1 MKARCIQNLN
11 IDGAEFLAGTMY
23 DLEIEVINDDTPIQG
38 VTLARGTKHR
48 HYRFCA
54 MVICLIAGRPV
65 PTRIPFYDHQ
75 YVELHPQDELGT
87 YKLPFDTYFKA
98 LEEVKDVGVVG
109 GEDLGVVGTKKKV
122 DFHDRIIYPNF
133 KPSFE
138 DMEKWKH
145 QVLNYPKPY
154 KKLTIEVE
162 MTYPACDIYDT
173 KDTFEFVGENIMA
186 WLNANLS
193 DGDDRLKIS
202 HLRVTNDGNTLET
215 K

>member
-1 MKARCIQNLN
+1 MKARCIIGLE
-11 IDGAEFLAGTMY
+11 IDGARFEVGQVYEFEWKEFY
-23 DLEIEVINDDTPIQG
+23 DDTPITG
-38 VTLARGTKHR
+38 VELARGTKHR
-48 HYRFCA
+48 HIRYATKKNCVF
-54 MVICLIAGRPV
+54 AGRPV
-65 PTRIPFYDHQ
+65 PSIIYFFDKQ
-75 YVELHPQDELGT
+75 YAELHPRDGLGFQT
-87 YKLPFDTYFKA
+87 LPFEAFFQE
-98 LEEVKDVGVVG
+98 LQEVKQVPATQST
-109 GEDLGVVGTKKKV
+109 LGSIP
-122 DFHDRIIYPNF
+122 DRIIKTNF

-173 KDTFEFVGENIMA
+173 KDTFEFVDENIMA

-193 DGDDRLKIS
+193 DGDDRLKLS
-202 HLRVTNDGNTLET
+202 RLRVTNDGNTLET

>member
-1 MKARCIQNLN
+1 MKARCIQDLN
-11 IDGAEFLAGTMY
+11 IDGAEFLTGTVY
-23 DLEIEVINDDTPIQG
+23 DFEIEVINDDTPIQG

-87 YKLPFDTYFKA
+87 YNLPFDAYFQA
-98 LEEVKDVGVVG
+98 LEEVKDA
-109 GEDLGVVGTKKKV
+109 D
-122 DFHDRIIYPNF
+122 HIIYPNF

-202 HLRVTNDGNTLET
+202 RLRVTNDGNTLET

>member
-1 MKARCIQNLN
+1 MKARCIQDLN
-11 IDGAEFLAGTMY
+11 IDGAEFLAGTVY
-23 DLEIEVINDDTPIQG
+23 DFEIEVINDDTPLQG

-48 HYRFCA
+48 HYRFCT

-87 YKLPFDTYFKA
+87 YNLPFDAYFKA
-98 LEEVKDVGVVG
+98 LEEVKDA
-109 GEDLGVVGTKKKV
+109 D
-122 DFHDRIIYPNF
+122 HIIYPNF

-202 HLRVTNDGNTLET
+202 RLRVTNDGNTLET

>member
-1 MKARCIQNLN
+1 MKARCIQDLN
-11 IDGAEFLAGTMY
+11 IDGAEFLAGTVY
-23 DLEIEVINDDTPIQG
+23 DFEIEVINDDTPLQG

-54 MVICLIAGRPV
+54 MVICLIAGRKV

-75 YVELHPQDELGT
+75 YVELHPKDELGT
-87 YKLPFDTYFKA
+87 YNLPFDAYFKA
-98 LEEVKDVGVVG
+98 LEEVKDA
-109 GEDLGVVGTKKKV
+109 D
-122 DFHDRIIYPNF
+122 HIIYPNF

-202 HLRVTNDGNTLET
+202 RLRVTNNGNTLET

>member
-11 IDGAEFLAGTMY
+11 IDGAEFLAGTVY
-23 DLEIEVINDDTPIQG
+23 DFEIEVINDDTPLQG

-87 YKLPFDTYFKA
+87 YNLPFDAYFKA
-98 LEEVKDVGVVG
+98 LEEVKDA
-109 GEDLGVVGTKKKV
+109 D
-122 DFHDRIIYPNF
+122 HIIYPNF

-202 HLRVTNDGNTLET
+202 RLRVTNDGNTLET

>member
-11 IDGAEFLAGTMY
+11 IDGAEFLAGTVY
-23 DLEIEVINDDTPIQG
+23 DFEIEVVNDDTPLQG

-87 YKLPFDTYFKA
+87 YNLPFDAYFKA
-98 LEEVKDVGVVG
+98 LEEVKDA
-109 GEDLGVVGTKKKV
+109 D
-122 DFHDRIIYPNF
+122 HIIYPNF

-145 QVLNYPKPY
+145 QVLNYPKTY

-193 DGDDRLKIS
+193 DGDNRLKIS
-202 HLRVTNDGNTLET
+202 RLRVTNDGNTLET

>member
-11 IDGAEFLAGTMY
+11 IDGAEFLAGTIYNFEMMECY
-23 DLEIEVINDDTPIQG
+23 DNTYFPETFEN
-38 VTLARGTKHR
+38 RKKHLYIR
-48 HYRFCA
+48 YECH
-54 MVICLIAGRPV
+54 VICSMAGRPV
-65 PTRIPFYDHQ
+65 PSVVYFYDSKF
-75 YVELHPQDELGT
+75 VEKYPKDELGF
-87 YKLPFDTYFKA
+87 KIIPFEPYFQI
-98 LEEVKDVGVVG
+98 LQEVGEVK
-109 GEDLGVVGTKKKV
+109 EAPKRPKV
-122 DFHDRIIYPNF
+122 DLTDHIIYPNF

-145 QVLNYPKPY
+145 QVLNYPKLY

-173 KDTFEFVGENIMA
+173 KDTFEFVDENIMA

-202 HLRVTNDGNTLET
+202 RLRVTNDGNTLET

>member
-1 MKARCIQNLN
+1 M
-11 IDGAEFLAGTMY
+11 
-23 DLEIEVINDDTPIQG
+23 
-38 VTLARGTKHR
+38 
-48 HYRFCA
+48 
-54 MVICLIAGRPV
+54 

-87 YKLPFDTYFKA
+87 YNLPFDAYFKA
-98 LEEVKDVGVVG
+98 LEEVKDA
-109 GEDLGVVGTKKKV
+109 D
-122 DFHDRIIYPNF
+122 HIIKPNF

-202 HLRVTNDGNTLET
+202 RLRVTNDGNTLET

>member
-1 MKARCIQNLN
+1 MKARCIQDLN
-11 IDGAEFLAGTMY
+11 IDGAEFLAGTVY
-23 DLEIEVINDDTPIQG
+23 DFEIEVINDDTPLQG

-75 YVELHPQDELGT
+75 YAELHPQDEFGT
-87 YKLPFDTYFKA
+87 YNLPFDAYFKA
-98 LEEVKDVGVVG
+98 LEEVKDA
-109 GEDLGVVGTKKKV
+109 D
-122 DFHDRIIYPNF
+122 HIIYPNF

-162 MTYPACDIYDT
+162 MTYPACDTYDA
-173 KDTFEFVGENIMA
+173 KDSFEFVSENIQD

-193 DGDDRLKIS
+193 DGDNRLRIS
-202 HLRVTNDGNTLET
+202 RLSVTCDKQTIKT
-215 K
+215 H

>member
-1 MKARCIQNLN
+1 MKAKCLQDLN
-11 IDGAEFLAGTMY
+11 IDGAEFLAGTVY
-23 DLEIEVINDDTPIQG
+23 DFEIEVINDDTPLQG

-65 PTRIPFYDHQ
+65 LTRISFYDHQ

-87 YKLPFDTYFKA
+87 YNLPFDAYFKA
-98 LEEVKDVGVVG
+98 LEEVKDA
-109 GEDLGVVGTKKKV
+109 D
-122 DFHDRIIYPNF
+122 HIIYPNF

-202 HLRVTNDGNTLET
+202 RLRVTNDGNTLET

>member
-1 MKARCIQNLN
+1 MKARCIQDLN
-11 IDGAEFLAGTMY
+11 IDGAEFLAGTVY
-23 DLEIEVINDDTPIQG
+23 DFEIEVINDDTPLQG

-87 YKLPFDTYFKA
+87 YNLPFDAYFKA
-98 LEEVKDVGVVG
+98 LEEVKDA
-109 GEDLGVVGTKKKV
+109 D
-122 DFHDRIIYPNF
+122 HIIYPNF

-145 QVLNYPKPY
+145 QMLNYPKPY

-162 MTYPACDIYDT
+162 MTYPSCDTYSA
-173 KDTFEFVGENIMA
+173 KDTIDFLHDSIQD

-193 DGDDRLKIS
+193 DGDDRLKIENLTVS
-202 HLRVTNDGNTLET
+202 CENNTIT
-215 K
+215 YK

>member
-11 IDGAEFLAGTMY
+11 IDGAEFLAGTIY
-23 DLEIEVINDDTPIQG
+23 DLEIEVINDDTPLQG

-75 YVELHPQDELGT
+75 YVELHPRDGLGFQT
-87 YKLPFDTYFKA
+87 LPFEAFFQELQEAKQVPAIQST
-98 LEEVKDVGVVG
+98 
-109 GEDLGVVGTKKKV
+109 LGSIP
-122 DFHDRIIYPNF
+122 DRIIKPNF

-173 KDTFEFVGENIMA
+173 KDTFEFVGENIMD

-202 HLRVTNDGNTLET
+202 RLRVTNDGNTLET

>member
-1 MKARCIQNLN
+1 MKARCIIGLE
-11 IDGAEFLAGTMY
+11 IDGARFEVGQVYEFEWKEFY
-23 DLEIEVINDDTPIQG
+23 DDTPITG
-38 VTLARGTKHR
+38 VELARGTKHR
-48 HYRFCA
+48 HIRYATKKNCVF
-54 MVICLIAGRPV
+54 AGRPV
-65 PTRIPFYDHQ
+65 PSIIYFFDKQ
-75 YVELHPQDELGT
+75 YAELHPRDGLGFQT
-87 YKLPFDTYFKA
+87 LPFEAFFQE
-98 LEEVKDVGVVG
+98 LQEVKKVPATQST
-109 GEDLGVVGTKKKV
+109 LGSIP
-122 DFHDRIIYPNF
+122 DRIIKPNF

-202 HLRVTNDGNTLET
+202 RLRVTNDGNTLET

>member
-1 MKARCIQNLN
+1 MKARCIQDLN
-11 IDGAEFLAGTMY
+11 IDGAEFLAGTVY
-23 DLEIEVINDDTPIQG
+23 DFEIEVVNDDTPLQG

-87 YKLPFDTYFKA
+87 YNLPFDAYFKA
-98 LEEVKDVGVVG
+98 LEEAKDA
-109 GEDLGVVGTKKKV
+109 D
-122 DFHDRIIYPNF
+122 HIIYPNF

-173 KDTFEFVGENIMA
+173 KDTFEFVGENIIA

-193 DGDDRLKIS
+193 DGDDRLKFS
-202 HLRVTNDGNTLET
+202 RLRVTNDGNTLET

>member
-11 IDGAEFLAGTMY
+11 IDGAEFLAGTID
-23 DLEIEVINDDTPIQG
+23 DLEIEVINDDTPLQG

-87 YKLPFDTYFKA
+87 YNLPFDAYFKA
-98 LEEVKDVGVVG
+98 LEEVKDA
-109 GEDLGVVGTKKKV
+109 D
-122 DFHDRIIYPNF
+122 HIIKPNF

-202 HLRVTNDGNTLET
+202 RLRVTNDGNTLET

>member
-11 IDGAEFLAGTMY
+11 IDGAEFLAGTIY
-23 DLEIEVINDDTPIQG
+23 DLEIEAINDDTPLQG

-87 YKLPFDTYFKA
+87 YNLPFDAYFKA
-98 LEEVKDVGVVG
+98 LEEVKDA
-109 GEDLGVVGTKKKV
+109 D
-122 DFHDRIIYPNF
+122 HIIKPNF

-202 HLRVTNDGNTLET
+202 RLRVTNDGNTLET

>member
-11 IDGAEFLAGTMY
+11 IDGAEFLAGTVY
-23 DLEIEVINDDTPIQG
+23 DFEIEVINDDTPLQG

-87 YKLPFDTYFKA
+87 YNLPFDAYFKA
-98 LEEVKDVGVVG
+98 LEEVKDA
-109 GEDLGVVGTKKKV
+109 D
-122 DFHDRIIYPNF
+122 HIICPNF

-202 HLRVTNDGNTLET
+202 RLRVTNDGNTLET

>member
-1 MKARCIQNLN
+1 MKASCIQNLN
-11 IDGAEFLAGTMY
+11 IDGAEFLAGTVY
-23 DLEIEVINDDTPIQG
+23 DFEIEVINDDTPLQG

-54 MVICLIAGRPV
+54 IVICLIAGRPV

-87 YKLPFDTYFKA
+87 YNLPFDAYFKA
-98 LEEVKDVGVVG
+98 LEEVKDA
-109 GEDLGVVGTKKKV
+109 D
-122 DFHDRIIYPNF
+122 HIIYPNF

-138 DMEKWKH
+138 EVEKWKH
-145 QVLNYPKPY
+145 KVLNYPKPC

-193 DGDDRLKIS
+193 DGDDRLKMFR
-202 HLRVTNDGNTLET
+202 LKVTNDGNSIET

>member
-1 MKARCIQNLN
+1 MKARCIQDLN
-11 IDGAEFLAGTMY
+11 IDGAEFLAGTVY
-23 DLEIEVINDDTPIQG
+23 DFEIEVINDDTPLQG

-87 YKLPFDTYFKA
+87 YNLPFDAYFKA
-98 LEEVKDVGVVG
+98 LEEVKDA
-109 GEDLGVVGTKKKV
+109 D
-122 DFHDRIIYPNF
+122 HIIYPNF

-202 HLRVTNDGNTLET
+202 RLRVTNDGNTLET

>member
-1 MKARCIQNLN
+1 MKARCIQDLN
-11 IDGAEFLAGTMY
+11 IDGAEFLAGTVY
-23 DLEIEVINDDTPIQG
+23 DFEIEVINDDTPLQG
-38 VTLARGTKHR
+38 VTLARGTTHR

-54 MVICLIAGRPV
+54 TVICLVAGRLV
-65 PTRIPFYDHQ
+65 PTRMPFYDHQ
-75 YVELHPQDELGT
+75 YVELHPQDALGT
-87 YKLPFDTYFKA
+87 YNLPFDAYFQA
-98 LEEVKDVGVVG
+98 LEEVKDA
-109 GEDLGVVGTKKKV
+109 D
-122 DFHDRIIYPNF
+122 HIIYPNF

-162 MTYPACDIYDT
+162 MRYPTCDIYDT
-173 KDTFEFVGENIMA
+173 KDIAEFVGENIMP

-193 DGDDRLKIS
+193 DGDNRLKIS
-202 HLRVTNDGNTLET
+202 RLKVINDNQTLEL